1 MNKKKVLF
9 GIILLLLLFI
19 LYLIYI
25 KISFNNCVN
34 NTIKYDKKINYSTNI
49 ILKINNGYS
58 NSKIDYD
65 RVKSYNITKI
75 SISRYLDNKLG
86 STVNRYIV
94 NKGGKITSYV
104 YNGNKYIKEKPTK
117 DFDLNYKLLKKSKV
131 ISYTKNKYI
140 IKMKASDA
148 YNLTYAS
155 NVMNKKKLKS
165 NVKVTII
172 TNKDNFIKEISYNID
187 NMNKTKNKDDKINY
201 KVKIVNRDI
210 NNQDT
215 IKLPFKN

>member
-1 MNKKKVLF
+1 
-9 GIILLLLLFI
+9 
-19 LYLIYI
+19 
-25 KISFNNCVN
+25 
-34 NTIKYDKKINYSTNI
+34 
-49 ILKINNGYS
+49 
-58 NSKIDYD
+58 
-65 RVKSYNITKI
+65 
-75 SISRYLDNKLG
+75 
-86 STVNRYIV
+86 
-94 NKGGKITSYV
+94 
-104 YNGNKYIKEKPTK
+104 
-117 DFDLNYKLLKKSKV
+117 
-131 ISYTKNKYI
+131 
-140 IKMKASDA
+140 MKASDA